1 MLPRMLG
8 GVAALVALVAY
19 GFGLFFVPSVL
30 DWAFDQ
36 GGKAPLLIA
45 VVGAAVTIGTYLG
58 VERIATRALAR
69 R

>member
-1 MLPRMLG
+1 MLPRVLG

-58 VERIATRALAR
+58 VERIAIRALAR